1 MWDWFKDN
9 TTKAY
14 EKIMC
19 IGKENI
25 SMIEIE
31 AIIDE
36 FNLTEKQAEIL
47 RNKLK
52 IKWVEED
59 YEEGDSSM
67 FESDLDDEYDLV
79 YDEYDEEEIDDLED

>member
-9 TTKAY
+9 TAKAY

-36 FNLTEKQAEIL
+36 LNLTEKQAEIL

-59 YEEGDSSM
+59 YEECDSSM

>member
-36 FNLTEKQAEIL
+36 LNLTEKQAEIL

-59 YEEGDSSM
+59 YEECDSSM